1 MEQPGTEI
9 GDTMKKIIAT
19 LAAAAFVVAA
29 CSTDA
34 DVANENIKKAAEQ
47 FEISRKIT
55 GINGITDEILLE
67 VEGKCSF
74 ESQPQYFEVICR
86 TDDNQFVRHVIGAS
100 DNTTWVVEQLTG
112 ADVSTS
118 QYRFVIR
125 PSAIIPDIDVE

>member
-1 MEQPGTEI
+1 
-9 GDTMKKIIAT
+9 MKRLIAT
-19 LAAAAFVVAA
+19 LLAATFASSLIVA
-29 CSTDA
+29 CSTEA

-47 FEISRKIT
+47 FEIARRIT

-74 ESQPQYFEVICR
+74 ESLPQYFEVICK
-86 TDDNQFVRHVIGAS
+86 TDGEFVRHIVGAS

-125 PSAIIPDIDVE
+125 PSAIIPDIDIE